1 MKNHMTVLCGDEK
14 DSALPTHTPT
24 RASNALSLRKTV
36 IGGMLVALTVALSGF
51 SVPIGA
57 SRCFPIQHFINVIAG
72 VFLGPGIWRRHGFL
86 HLSDPESHGYR
97 QSAGL
102 PRKHGGSI
110 PGRISLPENRPLCSS
125 LCRRDNRNRNHWGN
139 ALLSGGSP
147 PNG

>member
-14 DSALPTHTPT
+14 DSALPTHSDEILQCPESEKNCNWRHAGRSDRSPVRLFRTDRRLPLL
-24 RASNALSLRKTV
+24 SNPAFHQRYCRS
-36 IGGMLVALTVALSGF
+36 F
-51 SVPIGA
+51 SWA
-57 SRCFPIQHFINVIAG
+57 
-72 VFLGPGIWRRHGFL
+72 GIWRRHGFL